1 MHTLRLVTI
10 KGWCT
15 RNGSTTRRVAVA
27 AAAAAGVVAVVVT
40 VVVVAVVGVVVVLL
54 STALSNRICDK
65 ILGCEERW
73 SRVVAD
79 GSNRRRCKSSE
90 GIPDGVTATVS
101 SSGACKNCGSTR
113 MVVSKM

>member
-1 MHTLRLVTI
+1 MHTLRLITI

-27 AAAAAGVVAVVVT
+27 AAAVAAAT
-40 VVVVAVVGVVVVLL
+40 VVVAVAMAGVVVVLL

-113 MVVSKM
+113 MVVSTM

>member
-27 AAAAAGVVAVVVT
+27 AAAVAAAAA
-40 VVVVAVVGVVVVLL
+40 VVVVAMAGVVVVLL

-65 ILGCEERW
+65 ILGCLERW